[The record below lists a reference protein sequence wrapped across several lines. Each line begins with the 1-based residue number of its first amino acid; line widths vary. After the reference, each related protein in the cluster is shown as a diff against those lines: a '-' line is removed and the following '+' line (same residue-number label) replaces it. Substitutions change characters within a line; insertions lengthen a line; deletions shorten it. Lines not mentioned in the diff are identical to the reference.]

1 MMILQKFPKSG
12 GRALKDELC
21 EVNKI
26 AIVVK
31 PGSSRGHS
39 VKSSAMILD
48 DTGEK

>member
-1 MMILQKFPKSG
+1 MCTYSLVSG
-12 GRALKDELC
+12 HLGPLKDELC
-21 EVNKI
+21 EVNKV

-31 PGSSRGHS
+31 PGSNRGHS